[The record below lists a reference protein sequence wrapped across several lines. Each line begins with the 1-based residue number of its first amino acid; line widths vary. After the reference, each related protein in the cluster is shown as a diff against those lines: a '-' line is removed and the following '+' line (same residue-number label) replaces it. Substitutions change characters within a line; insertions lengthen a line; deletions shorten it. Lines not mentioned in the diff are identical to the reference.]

1 MMRAEST
8 EPEAISLRDEL
19 EQTLSRSKTAGRYS
33 SGLHSLEG
41 IIRKEMNLLQS
52 GGIKGEHLQFVYN
65 ALLTVVPTSVEA
77 ERAFS
82 AAGYL
87 ACKVRSR
94 LADKTIDTLCFM
106 RSYFQNNE

>member
-1 MMRAEST
+1 MH
-8 EPEAISLRDEL
+8 LL
-19 EQTLSRSKTAGRYS
+19 E
-33 SGLHSLEG
+33 
-41 IIRKEMNLLQS
+41 S
-52 GGIKGEHLQFVYN
+52 GGLKGDHLQFAYN

-94 LADKTIDTLCFM
+94 LADKTIETLCFM
-106 RSYFQNNE
+106 RSFFQNNV